1 MRDQDINTMNEYE
14 GGQQAGREY
23 THVSTCT
30 AQRVDFVHKND
41 GGDLVACHLE
51 HSLHEP
57 AISRYRGTRG
67 ISSFAHRFTM
77 QTEDGKYIYL
87 FHMIRWG

>member
-1 MRDQDINTMNEYE
+1 MNTMNEYE

-41 GGDLVACHLE
+41 GGDLVARHLE

-57 AISRYRGTRG
+57 AISRYRGRG
-67 ISSFAHRFTM
+67 GFLHLLTDSLCKLKTASI
-77 QTEDGKYIYL
+77 YI
-87 FHMIRWG
+87 FST